1 MQRACSV
8 LWRERCML
16 HGALA
21 HAARRS
27 CAVACARGAPRIGL
41 AALLACSSRS
51 RGLADRPSSPPSRCA
66 RPSAQRQPIPGA
78 PQPPALPA
86 ALRRRTPTRM
96 HGAAAAPSTAAAA
109 AAAAAATTMPT
120 RTSATAAAAA
130 ASRRRRQSV
139 VRSSARRRCGLLATA
154 PFRPPLPARWR
165 ASIPCI
171 ALRRSCRFYKGAMTA
186 PTSHGFGRPPA
197 RWRRQPPTDTSACI
211 CARTRAWHVRGC
223 ACVRACARV
232 DAGVHACVGRACVT
246 RYCAHEGSEI
256 GSYCVRVPSVAR
268 SSP

>member
-1 MQRACSV
+1 MQLACSV

-120 RTSATAAAAA
+120 HTSATAVAAVAAA
-130 ASRRRRQSV
+130 RRRRRRRSV
-139 VRSSARRRCGLLATA
+139 VRSSARRRCGLLANRS
-154 PFRPPLPARWR
+154 PFRPPLPARLEGEYTVH
-165 ASIPCI
+165 CI
-171 ALRRSCRFYKGAMTA
+171 AQELSVLQGRDDRTYESWLRPAARSVEEA
-186 PTSHGFGRPPA
+186 RP
-197 RWRRQPPTDTSACI
+197 DTNTCI
-211 CARTRAWHVRGC
+211 CARTCARHVRMCLLAFVRGPVVMR
-223 ACVRACARV
+223 ARTRCVRRSCVLAWRAIAP
-232 DAGVHACVGRACVT
+232 DGV
-246 RYCAHEGSEI
+246 
-256 GSYCVRVPSVAR
+256 R
-268 SSP
+268 SSAAAA